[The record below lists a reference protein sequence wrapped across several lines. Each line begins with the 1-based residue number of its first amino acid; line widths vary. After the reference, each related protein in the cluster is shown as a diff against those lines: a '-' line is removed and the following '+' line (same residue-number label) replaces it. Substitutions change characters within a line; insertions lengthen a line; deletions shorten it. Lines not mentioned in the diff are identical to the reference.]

1 MKFMQEWQ
9 SVQDAKQR
17 KNCENMPTDLQYGK
31 MAKRLEAKVEVILW
45 EISTESEKEK
55 HTRDIYNDS
64 DVSTRYH
71 DTCRWRIWWLV
82 ITRYDS
88 NCAQVDCQLVI

>member
-1 MKFMQEWQ
+1 
-9 SVQDAKQR
+9 
-17 KNCENMPTDLQYGK
+17 MPTDLQYGK

-71 DTCRWRIWWLV
+71 DTCR
-82 ITRYDS
+82 
-88 NCAQVDCQLVI
+88 